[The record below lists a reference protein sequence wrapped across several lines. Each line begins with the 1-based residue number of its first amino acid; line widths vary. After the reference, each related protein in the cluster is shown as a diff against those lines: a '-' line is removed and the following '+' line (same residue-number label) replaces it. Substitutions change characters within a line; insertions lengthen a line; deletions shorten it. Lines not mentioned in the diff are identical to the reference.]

1 MSKVDCLPLFV
12 CGGSLPVKSSTAS
25 TFVPMRAIVIQFAG
39 ADWPD
44 CEVVAPGRCELWLR
58 PGLISFRGH
67 LGLTGAS
74 QLPFCVPLC
83 LLLAEQIALR
93 EVAGG
98 DDWQQGAEQTATG
111 RESEILSGKGSSSEV
126 EYVLMLG

>member
-1 MSKVDCLPLFV
+1 MSKVDCLPPFV

-67 LGLTGAS
+67 LGPTGAS
-74 QLPFCVPLC
+74 QLPFRVPLC

-111 RESEILSGKGSSSEV
+111 RESEILSGKGSSLEV